1 MANSLLYSHNH
12 WNCLA
17 FFSVSL
23 RGQPPPVP
31 LWPWP
36 LQHGPAPASGQSSR
50 GQPPTR
56 PRHPPR
62 HHPPHRHRRLHRP
75 PDLETM
81 QEDEEEKFNLIL
93 RVVVLKQGRHGLAV
107 HHYERGDDREEPRRP
122 PLPASPAGGQEG
134 QHSSLGGE
142 SHLRL
147 RSGRQ
152 AALAEFLLL
161 LRPRRQQQHQRGIVT
176 LLLVP

>member
-1 MANSLLYSHNH
+1 
-12 WNCLA
+12 
-17 FFSVSL
+17 
-23 RGQPPPVP
+23 
-31 LWPWP
+31 
-36 LQHGPAPASGQSSR
+36 
-50 GQPPTR
+50 
-56 PRHPPR
+56 
-62 HHPPHRHRRLHRP
+62 
-75 PDLETM
+75 M

-107 HHYERGDDREEPRRP
+107 HHDERGDDREERRRP
-122 PLPASPAGGQEG
+122 PLPVSPAGGQEG

-152 AALAEFLLL
+152 AALADFLLL

-176 LLLVP
+176 LLLVPL